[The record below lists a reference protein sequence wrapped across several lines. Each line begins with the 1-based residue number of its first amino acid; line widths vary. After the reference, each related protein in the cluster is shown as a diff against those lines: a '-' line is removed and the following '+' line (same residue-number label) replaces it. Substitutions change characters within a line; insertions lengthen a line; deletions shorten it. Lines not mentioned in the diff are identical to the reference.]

1 MAENIPIT
9 NYFRLCSKTLLE
21 VRSGTARSVLPKGR
35 GAGMAGEQILVVDD
49 NDLNL
54 ALMRDLLEGEGYR
67 VRVAIDANDAIAVLH
82 DFRPRLIFMDIQ
94 LPGMDGLTL
103 TRMLKANPS
112 MRDIRIVGL
121 TAYGMVGDEER
132 MRAAGCD
139 GYLAKPFD
147 TRRLPGVVSSL
158 LQPATPHT

>member
-1 MAENIPIT
+1 
-9 NYFRLCSKTLLE
+9 
-21 VRSGTARSVLPKGR
+21 
-35 GAGMAGEQILVVDD
+35 MAGEPILVVDD

-54 ALMRDLLEGEGYR
+54 ELMRDLLEGEGYR

-121 TAYGMVGDEER
+121 TAYAMAGDEER

-139 GYLAKPFD
+139 GYLAKPLD
-147 TRRLPGVVSSL
+147 TRRLPGVVTSL
-158 LQPATPHT
+158 LQPAAPRT

>member
-1 MAENIPIT
+1 
-9 NYFRLCSKTLLE
+9 
-21 VRSGTARSVLPKGR
+21 
-35 GAGMAGEQILVVDD
+35 MAGEQILVVDD

-54 ALMRDLLEGEGYR
+54 ELMRDLLEAEGYR

-121 TAYGMVGDEER
+121 TAYAMAGDEER

-139 GYLAKPFD
+139 GYLAKPLD
-147 TRRLPGVVSSL
+147 TRGLPGVVSAQ
-158 LQPATPHT
+158 LQPAPRT